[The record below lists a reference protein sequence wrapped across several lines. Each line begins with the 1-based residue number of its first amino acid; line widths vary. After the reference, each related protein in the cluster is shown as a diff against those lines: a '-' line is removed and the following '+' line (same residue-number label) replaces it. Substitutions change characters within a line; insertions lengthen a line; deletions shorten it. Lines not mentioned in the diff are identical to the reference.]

1 MALCS
6 GPIAKTPLAKYA
18 ETLVVESDVDSRSG
32 VPEYPMYTL
41 PSEKLLEMTK
51 IQPHEELLSEG
62 SLVIFERK
70 LGRAAFVSH
79 QWIGG
84 AHPDPEFKQMQVLKD
99 SLRNLQ
105 SGACE
110 VSVDLLSE
118 AVYFRS
124 RGIPAEEWKSKR
136 LYLWYDYF
144 SCPQLEHQT
153 AHGRVSVGNLQ
164 KAIDSIPIYVSRC
177 DHFIALCPVLP
188 STDGS
193 RVFSDYTWAS
203 RGWCR
208 IEQVVR
214 ELTVQGG
221 GSWIVVKSATH
232 QELKL
237 CPLTNCSAGD
247 GEFTVE
253 SDRKRVAGVLQRFL
267 KRRLLSCL
275 ELGDLPAYRL
285 LLNKQRAFLRN
296 LPAEPIEDVPGFH
309 TSDTSDGDGATLL
322 DRFLHQNG
330 FKNALEYDSAGW
342 SPLCYACM
350 NGTPAVIKML
360 LEQKANPNSKTKKA
374 RAEVNTDKHSPVL
387 AICAR
392 FKNHEAMKLLIEAGA
407 AVNSKAVHS
416 PLGVACLAD
425 DAEGVKLLCD
435 AGADPHARNPFG
447 DHSLN
452 MAAAAGSLDAIDTL
466 LKNFPDLDISRA
478 LHTAV
483 ILQGGSS
490 AVVSCLLEHKADVDA
505 PYTQSS
511 NSILVMVNRVKGLQY
526 KYGRHTMMRRMAYH
540 SNGAT
545 PLLLAIICGNYEAAA
560 KLLHEGASPDQRN
573 ARGVSPAEL
582 AEELGGMP
590 DYLLEAL
597 GGQMTKC
604 SSIVTAGKSQASS
617 TLASWLEAIEEPT
630 EAETKKMWMSEDKI
644 LSI

>member
-1 MALCS
+1 M
-6 GPIAKTPLAKYA
+6 K
-18 ETLVVESDVDSRSG
+18 
-32 VPEYPMYTL
+32 
-41 PSEKLLEMTK
+41 
-51 IQPHEELLSEG
+51 
-62 SLVIFERK
+62 
-70 LGRAAFVSH
+70 
-79 QWIGG
+79 
-84 AHPDPEFKQMQVLKD
+84 VLKD

-110 VSVDLLSE
+110 VSVDLLTE

-124 RGIPAEEWKSKR
+124 KGIPAEEWQSSR

-164 KAIDSIPIYVSRC
+164 KAIDSIPVYVSRC

-193 RVFSDYTWAS
+193 RMFSDYTWAS

-232 QELKL
+232 QELKV
-237 CPLTNCSAGD
+237 CPLTNCSAGE
-247 GEFTVE
+247 GEFTME

-296 LPAEPIEDVPGFH
+296 LPAEPIEDLVPGFH
-309 TSDTSDGDGATLL
+309 ASESDGCATIL

-350 NGTPAVIKML
+350 NGTPLVIKML

-407 AVNSKAVHS
+407 TVNSKAVHS
-416 PLGVACLAD
+416 PLGVACLAN

-466 LKNFPDLDISRA
+466 LKNFPDLDMSRA
-478 LHTAV
+478 LHSAV

-490 AVVSCLLEHKADVDA
+490 AVVSCLVDHKADVDA
-505 PYTQSS
+505 PYVPSG
-511 NSILVMVNRVKGLQY
+511 NSILAMVNRVKGLQY
-526 KYGRHTMMRRMAYH
+526 KYGRHTMMRRFAYH
-540 SNGAT
+540 SSGAT

-560 KLLHEGASPDQRN
+560 RLLYEGASADQRN

-597 GGQMTKC
+597 GGEMMKC
-604 SSIVTAGKSQASS
+604 SSIVTAGTVKSQASAGS
-617 TLASWLEAIEEPT
+617 GADWLEAIEEPT
-630 EAETKKMWMSEDKI
+630 EAEGEMWKSSNPVI